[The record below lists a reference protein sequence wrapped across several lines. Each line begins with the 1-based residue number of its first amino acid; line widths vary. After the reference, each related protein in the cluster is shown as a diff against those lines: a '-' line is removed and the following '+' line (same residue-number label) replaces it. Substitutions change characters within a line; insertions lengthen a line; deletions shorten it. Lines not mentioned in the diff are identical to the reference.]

1 MVAGGECLSVQVIS
15 CNSRAH
21 EAGRPSRF
29 AGGRRTR
36 AARPQGFVLC
46 FCFIHRTSAASCR
59 MNASENAHPKLAVAV
74 FYLGFKGSRLL
85 TAADA

>member
-15 CNSRAH
+15 CNSRAR

-29 AGGRRTR
+29 AGGRRTH
-36 AARPQGFVLC
+36 AARLQGFVLC
-46 FCFIHRTSAASCR
+46 FIYRTSAASCR
-59 MNASENAHPKLAVAV
+59 MNASENAYPKLAVAV

>member
-1 MVAGGECLSVQVIS
+1 MVAGSECLSAKVIS
-15 CNSRAH
+15 CNSPAR

-29 AGGRRTR
+29 AGGRRTH

-46 FCFIHRTSAASCR
+46 FCFIYRTSAASCR
-59 MNASENAHPKLAVAV
+59 MNASENAYSKVAVAV
-74 FYLGFKGSRLL
+74 FCLGRKGSGSP